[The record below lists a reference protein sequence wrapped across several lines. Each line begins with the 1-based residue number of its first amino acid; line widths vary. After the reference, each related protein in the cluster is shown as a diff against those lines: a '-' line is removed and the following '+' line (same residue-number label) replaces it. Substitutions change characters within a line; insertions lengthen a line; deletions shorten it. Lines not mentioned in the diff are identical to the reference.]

1 MKLNLDQLR
10 TFVTVVESGGIH
22 RAVARLHLSQPAAS
36 RQINALE
43 AALGM
48 PLFDRI
54 GRHLKLT
61 AQGEGLLR
69 LSRRLLGE
77 VENFNERAG
86 ALREGQTGI
95 LRVAA
100 TPMVIE
106 NTLSNFLGHYRRRY
120 PGIEVQLVE
129 EGGVAMPRRLEL
141 GDVHLALMAVDD
153 DRFRIRLLYPV
164 WGVAVVP
171 NEHRLGRRRAIEV
184 AELAD
189 EPLLLLRNE
198 FASRDWFETA
208 CGIARIRPRVL
219 LESSAPH
226 TAIALAGA
234 GYGIAVVPSTVVIP
248 GDPIRGIP
256 LLQGGAAVGRWLR
269 VAWHPERFLSVYAE
283 QFIDELW
290 RHCRQA
296 YPGREF
302 NRRATALPRPKETIS
317 PWAHSPQP

>member
-1 MKLNLDQLR
+1 MKVNPGQLR
-10 TFVTVVESGGIH
+10 TFVTVFESGGVH

-36 RQINALE
+36 RQIKALE
-43 AALGM
+43 AALGV

-54 GRHLKLT
+54 GRRLKLT
-61 AQGEGLLR
+61 AEGEELLR

-77 VENFNERAG
+77 VETFNERAA
-86 ALREGQTGI
+86 ALKKGETGI

-100 TPMVIE
+100 TPQVIE
-106 NTLSNFLGHYRRRY
+106 NTLSNFLDHYRRRY
-120 PGIEVQLVE
+120 PGIEVALVE
-129 EGGVAMPRRLEL
+129 EGGIAMPRRLER
-141 GDVHLALMAVDD
+141 GDVHLALMALDD

-164 WGVAVVP
+164 RGIAVVP
-171 NEHRLGRRRAIEV
+171 DQHRFSRRRAIEV

-198 FASRDWFETA
+198 FASRDWFDTA
-208 CGIARIRPRVL
+208 CRVARIRPRVL
-219 LESSAPH
+219 LESGAPH

-248 GDPIRGIP
+248 AGQVRGIA
-256 LLQGGAAVGRWLR
+256 LLQRGAAVGRWLR

-283 QFIDELW
+283 QFIEELW
-290 RHCRQA
+290 SHCQRA

-302 NRRATALPRPKETIS
+302 NRRAAALPRPREPTG
-317 PWAHSPQP
+317 

>member
-1 MKLNLDQLR
+1 MKVNPGQLR
-10 TFVTVVESGGIH
+10 TFVTVFESGGVH

-36 RQINALE
+36 RQIKALE
-43 AALGM
+43 AALGV

-54 GRHLKLT
+54 GRRLKLT
-61 AQGEGLLR
+61 AEGEGLLR

-77 VENFNERAG
+77 VETFNERAA
-86 ALREGQTGI
+86 ALKKGETGI

-100 TPMVIE
+100 TPQVIE
-106 NTLSNFLGHYRRRY
+106 NTLSNFLDHYRRRY

-129 EGGVAMPRRLEL
+129 EGGIAMPRRLER
-141 GDVHLALMAVDD
+141 GDVHLALMALDD

-164 WGVAVVP
+164 RGIAVVP
-171 NEHRLGRRRAIEV
+171 NQHRFSRRRAIEV

-198 FASRDWFETA
+198 FASRDWFDTA
-208 CGIARIRPRVL
+208 CRVARIRPRVL
-219 LESSAPH
+219 LESGAPH

-248 GDPIRGIP
+248 AGQVRGIA
-256 LLQGGAAVGRWLR
+256 LLQRGAAVGRWLR
-269 VAWHPERFLSVYAE
+269 VAWQPERFLSVYAE
-283 QFIDELW
+283 QFIEELW
-290 RHCRQA
+290 SHCQRA

-302 NRRATALPRPKETIS
+302 NRRAAALPRPREPTG
-317 PWAHSPQP
+317 

>member
-1 MKLNLDQLR
+1 MKINVDQLR
-10 TFVTVVESGGIH
+10 TFLTIVDAGGIH
-22 RAVARLHLSQPAAS
+22 RAVARINLSQPAAS

-43 AALGM
+43 AALGIS
-48 PLFDRI
+48 LFDRI
-54 GRHLKLT
+54 GRRLKLT
-61 AQGEGLLR
+61 SEGEGLLR
-69 LSRRLLGE
+69 FSRRLLGE
-77 VENFNERAG
+77 VEAFHERAS
-86 ALREGQTGI
+86 ALKKGETGI

-106 NTLSNFLGHYRRRY
+106 NTLSHFLGRYRRRY

-153 DRFRIRLLYPV
+153 DRFRIRPLYPV
-164 WGVAVVP
+164 RGIAVVAKD
-171 NEHRLGRRRAIEV
+171 HKFSRRRTIEV

-189 EPLLLLRNE
+189 QPLLLLRSE

-208 CGIARIRPRVL
+208 CRVECIRPRVL
-219 LESSAPH
+219 LESGAPH

-248 GDPIRGIP
+248 AGHVRGIA
-256 LLQGGAAVGRWLR
+256 LLQRGAAVGRWLR
-269 VAWHPERFLSVYAE
+269 VAWQPERFLSVYAE
-283 QFIDELW
+283 QFIEELY
-290 RHCRQA
+290 RHCQRA

-302 NRRATALPRPKETIS
+302 NRRAAALPRPRE
-317 PWAHSPQP
+317 PMG

>member
-1 MKLNLDQLR
+1 MKINIDQLR
-10 TFVTVVESGGIH
+10 TFVTVVESAGIH
-22 RAVARLHLSQPAAS
+22 RAIARLHLSQPAAS

-43 AALGM
+43 AALGV

-54 GRHLKLT
+54 GRRLKLT
-61 AQGEGLLR
+61 AEGEGVLR

-77 VENFNERAG
+77 VEIFKERAG
-86 ALREGQTGI
+86 AIKKGETGI

-100 TPMVIE
+100 TPQVIE
-106 NTLSNFLGHYRRRY
+106 NTLSNFLGRYRRRY

-141 GDVHLALMAVDD
+141 GDVHLALMALDD
-153 DRFRIRLLYPV
+153 DRFRFRLLYPV
-164 WGVAVVP
+164 LGLAVVP
-171 NEHRLGRRRAIEV
+171 NEHRFSRRSVIEV

-208 CGIARIRPRVL
+208 CRIVRIRPRVL
-219 LESSAPH
+219 IESGAPH
-226 TAIALAGA
+226 TAIALSGA
-234 GYGIAVVPSTVVIP
+234 GYGIAVVPSTVIIP
-248 GDPIRGIP
+248 AGHVSGIP
-256 LLQGGAAVGRWLR
+256 LLLRGAAVGRWLR
-269 VAWHPERFLSVYAE
+269 VAWQPERFLSPYAE

-290 RHCRQA
+290 RHCQRA

-302 NRRATALPRPKETIS
+302 SRRATALPRPRE
-317 PWAHSPQP
+317 PMR

>member
-1 MKLNLDQLR
+1 MRPSLDQLR

-22 RAVARLHLSQPAAS
+22 RAVGRLHLSQPAAS

-43 AALGM
+43 TALGVS
-48 PLFDRI
+48 LFDRI
-54 GRHLKLT
+54 GRRLKLT
-61 AQGEGLLR
+61 AEGEGLLR

-77 VENFNERAG
+77 VETFNERAT
-86 ALREGQTGI
+86 ALKKGETGI
-95 LRVAA
+95 LRLAA

-106 NTLSNFLGHYRRRY
+106 NTLANFLGLYRHRY

-129 EGGVAMPRRLEL
+129 EGGVAMPRRLEA
-141 GDVHLALMAVDD
+141 GDVHLAVMAVDD
-153 DRFRIRLLYPV
+153 DRFRMQLLFPV
-164 WGVAVVP
+164 RGIAVVA
-171 NEHRLGRRRAIEV
+171 NDHRFSRRRTIEI

-208 CGIARIRPRVL
+208 CRIARVRPRAL
-219 LESSAPH
+219 LESGAPH
-226 TAIALAGA
+226 TAIALAAA

-248 GDPIRGIP
+248 AGRVRGIP
-256 LLQGGAAVGRWLR
+256 LQQRGVAVGRWLR
-269 VAWHPERFLSVYAE
+269 VAWQPERFLSVHAE

-290 RHCRQA
+290 RHCQRE

-302 NRRATALPRPKETIS
+302 NRRAPSLPRPGEPTR
-317 PWAHSPQP
+317 

>member
-1 MKLNLDQLR
+1 MKVNVEQLR

-48 PLFDRI
+48 PLFDRL
-54 GRHLKLT
+54 GRRLKLT
-61 AQGEGLLR
+61 AEGEGVLR

-77 VENFNERAG
+77 AESFNAQAA
-86 ALREGQTGI
+86 ALKQGETGI

-100 TPMVIE
+100 TPQVIE
-106 NTLSNFLGHYRRRY
+106 NTLANFLGRYRRRS
-120 PGIEVQLVE
+120 PGVEVQLVE

-153 DRFRIRLLYPV
+153 DRFRFRLLYPV
-164 WGVAVVP
+164 RGVAVVP
-171 NEHRLGRRRAIEV
+171 DGHKFSRRRKIEV

-208 CGIARIRPRVL
+208 CRVARIRPRVL
-219 LESSAPH
+219 LESGAPH

-234 GYGIAVVPSTVVIP
+234 GYGIAVVPSTVIIAAARVC
-248 GDPIRGIP
+248 GIP
-256 LLQGGAAVGRWLR
+256 LLQRGAAVGRWLR
-269 VAWHPERFLSVYAE
+269 VAWQPERFLSVYAE
-283 QFIDELW
+283 QFIDELC
-290 RHCRQA
+290 RHCQRD
-296 YPGREF
+296 YPGREL
-302 NRRATALPRPKETIS
+302 NRRAAVLPRPREPIR
-317 PWAHSPQP
+317 

>member
-1 MKLNLDQLR
+1 MKVNFGQLR
-10 TFVTVVESGGIH
+10 TFVTVVDSAGIH
-22 RAVARLHLSQPAAS
+22 RAVTRLHLSQPAAS
-36 RQINALE
+36 RQIAALE
-43 AALGM
+43 AALGV

-54 GRHLKLT
+54 GRRLKLT
-61 AQGEGLLR
+61 AEGEGLLR

-77 VENFNERAG
+77 VEAFSERAA
-86 ALREGQTGI
+86 ALKKGETGI

-106 NTLSNFLGHYRRRY
+106 NILSNFLGQYRRRY

-164 WGVAVVP
+164 HGVAVVAKD
-171 NEHRLGRRRAIEV
+171 HKFSRRRTIEV

-189 EPLLLLRNE
+189 QPLLLLRSE

-208 CGIARIRPRVL
+208 CRVERIRPRVL
-219 LESSAPH
+219 LESGAPH

-234 GYGIAVVPSTVVIP
+234 GYGIAVVPSTVVIAA
-248 GDPIRGIP
+248 GHVRGIP
-256 LLQGGAAVGRWLR
+256 LVQRGASVGRWLR
-269 VAWHPERFLSVYAE
+269 VAWQPERFLSIYAE
-283 QFIDELW
+283 KFIDELW
-290 RHCRQA
+290 RHCQRE
-296 YPGREF
+296 YPGWQLS
-302 NRRATALPRPKETIS
+302 RRAMALPRPRELIK
-317 PWAHSPQP
+317 

>member
-1 MKLNLDQLR
+1 MKANVDQIR
-10 TFVTVVESGGIH
+10 TFVAVVESGGIH
-22 RAVARLHLSQPAAS
+22 REVARLHLSQPAAS

-43 AALGM
+43 AALGV

-54 GRHLKLT
+54 GRRLKLT
-61 AQGEGLLR
+61 AEGEGLLR

-77 VENFNERAG
+77 VETFNERAG
-86 ALREGQTGI
+86 ALKKGEIGI

-100 TPMVIE
+100 TPQVIE
-106 NTLSNFLGHYRRRY
+106 NTLSNFLGCYRQRY

-129 EGGVAMPRRLEL
+129 EGGIAMPHRLEF
-141 GDVHLALMAVDD
+141 GDVHLALMALDD
-153 DRFRIRLLYPV
+153 DRFRVRLLYPV
-164 WGVAVVP
+164 RGIAVVP
-171 NEHRLGRRRAIEV
+171 NEHRFSRRRAIEV

-208 CGIARIRPRVL
+208 CRLARIRPRVL
-219 LESSAPH
+219 LESGAPH
-226 TAIALAGA
+226 TAIALAAA

-248 GDPIRGIP
+248 AGQVRGIP
-256 LLQGGAAVGRWLR
+256 LLQRGAAVGRWLR
-269 VAWHPERFLSVYAE
+269 VAWQPERFLSVYAE

-290 RHCRQA
+290 RHCQRA

-302 NRRATALPRPKETIS
+302 NRRAVALPPPREPMR
-317 PWAHSPQP
+317 

>member
-1 MKLNLDQLR
+1 MKVNIDQLR
-10 TFVTVVESGGIH
+10 TFVTIVECGGIH

-43 AALGM
+43 AALGV

-54 GRHLKLT
+54 GRRLKLT
-61 AQGEGLLR
+61 AEGEGLLR
-69 LSRRLLGE
+69 LSHRMLGE
-77 VENFNERAG
+77 VETFKERAG
-86 ALREGQTGI
+86 ALRKGETGI
-95 LRVAA
+95 LRIAA
-100 TPMVIE
+100 TPQVIE
-106 NTLSNFLGHYRRRY
+106 NTLSNFLGPYRRRY

-164 WGVAVVP
+164 RGIAVIP
-171 NEHRLGRRRAIEV
+171 NGHRFSRRGAIEV

-208 CGIARIRPRVL
+208 CRVARIRPRVL
-219 LESSAPH
+219 LESGAPH

-248 GDPIRGIP
+248 AGHVRGIP
-256 LLQGGAAVGRWLR
+256 LLQCGAAVGRWLR
-269 VAWHPERFLSVYAE
+269 VAWQPERYLSVYAE
-283 QFIDELW
+283 QFIEELW
-290 RHCRQA
+290 RHCQRA

-302 NRRATALPRPKETIS
+302 NRRAGALPRPRE
-317 PWAHSPQP
+317 